1 MLLLNKEKN
10 KNKKT
15 TAFLSRGTLI
25 ELYNMCV
32 DICHRIPNDL
42 ISSLNQTG
50 FFDFGIHLVF
60 GPGSRIQQ
68 IINIVF
74 HIPIRVQEQIYMYL
88 LLLNITF

>member
-1 MLLLNKEKN
+1 MNKEKN

-50 FFDFGIHLVF
+50 FFDFLILAFIWFLDLEVEY
-60 GPGSRIQQ
+60 SK
-68 IINIVF
+68 
-74 HIPIRVQEQIYMYL
+74 
-88 LLLNITF
+88 